1 MAKQSAAH
9 QSVKDAARSSHLA
22 RPLPGSTAQVAMS
35 NQATQQQLR
44 AGLVQRKLTV
54 SEPQDRYEQEA
65 DHVAETVMRM
75 RDPVAQTAWQ
85 GGEPPPIQ
93 RKCTACEEEE
103 LQRKPLANSHQFGAE
118 FNHPTSGGQRLP
130 ESERNF
136 FEPRF
141 GRDFSH
147 VRVHAGGEAGKA
159 ARSVSALAYTMGNDI
174 VFGEGQ
180 YRPGTDSGRS
190 VLAHELA
197 HVVQQ
202 GAAGP
207 TVDSLENSDS
217 APPAISRIAESS
229 PPSVQRLGDVSQV
242 PPTMICPVAV
252 DNPANVDTAVL
263 FSLGSA
269 VMTPA
274 GIAAVSTFVARWNA
288 AGANKPVRV
297 DGYASTDGSDS
308 TNWTLSCDRAL
319 MVEAELMAPTGGG
332 AGVPFGQLSHFA
344 QGETSEFG
352 ASLPL
357 NRRATISSDI
367 TAPPLPACANPGVS
381 RTLDLQPVF
390 LRTSP
395 ADANPTG
402 RSWIRRF
409 NESNVVW
416 GKLGVTFTERTPI
429 TIDTPL
435 KTGGATVAD
444 QTAIRALSA
453 GAGVEIFLVDNNMP
467 DDGGGITEGAP
478 LAARCVVGNIIMS
491 DRGTSDTLLAHEL
504 GHILGIRHPGVAPNP
519 GDPNTIMEP
528 SDSNNANNPTRN
540 TLANFAAILCPAA
553 SGTTCLH
560 PDP

>member
-9 QSVKDAARSSHLA
+9 QSVNDAARSSHLA

-54 SEPQDRYEQEA
+54 SEPHDRYEQEA

-141 GRDFSH
+141 GRDFSQ

-269 VMTPA
+269 VMAPG
-274 GIAAVSTFVARWNA
+274 GIAAVSTFGARWNA
-288 AGANKPVRV
+288 AGAKKPVRV
-297 DGYASTDGSDS
+297 DG
-308 TNWTLSCDRAL
+308 
-319 MVEAELMAPTGGG
+319 
-332 AGVPFGQLSHFA
+332 
-344 QGETSEFG
+344 
-352 ASLPL
+352 
-357 NRRATISSDI
+357 
-367 TAPPLPACANPGVS
+367 
-381 RTLDLQPVF
+381 
-390 LRTSP
+390 
-395 ADANPTG
+395 
-402 RSWIRRF
+402 
-409 NESNVVW
+409 
-416 GKLGVTFTERTPI
+416 
-429 TIDTPL
+429 
-435 KTGGATVAD
+435 
-444 QTAIRALSA
+444 
-453 GAGVEIFLVDNNMP
+453 
-467 DDGGGITEGAP
+467 
-478 LAARCVVGNIIMS
+478 
-491 DRGTSDTLLAHEL
+491 
-504 GHILGIRHPGVAPNP
+504 
-519 GDPNTIMEP
+519 
-528 SDSNNANNPTRN
+528 
-540 TLANFAAILCPAA
+540 
-553 SGTTCLH
+553 
-560 PDP
+560 